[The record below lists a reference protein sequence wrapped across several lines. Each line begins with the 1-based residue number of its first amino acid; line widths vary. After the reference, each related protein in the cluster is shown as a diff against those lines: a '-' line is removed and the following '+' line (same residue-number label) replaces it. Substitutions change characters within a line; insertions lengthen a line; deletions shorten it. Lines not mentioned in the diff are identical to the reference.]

1 MIRYLTNCG
10 RYKWGSAEKKF
21 AEASR
26 KEKPKSDMEKRRQTY
41 EKAELEVVLFE
52 FSDIVTASI
61 LDTDDKSE
69 QTQAPSIGDW
79 DAGGWR

>member
-1 MIRYLTNCG
+1 
-10 RYKWGSAEKKF
+10 
-21 AEASR
+21 
-26 KEKPKSDMEKRRQTY
+26 MEKRRQTY